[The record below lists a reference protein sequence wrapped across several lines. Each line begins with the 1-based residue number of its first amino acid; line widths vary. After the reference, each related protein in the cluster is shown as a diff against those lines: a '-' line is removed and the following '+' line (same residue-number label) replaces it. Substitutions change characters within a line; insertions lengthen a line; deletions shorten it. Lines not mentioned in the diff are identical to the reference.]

1 MDWDKGRSRN
11 NGLEDQEDR
20 AKNSGNGPGAGGL
33 GHEEGAGRV
42 ARRWEDSSGQIRQN
56 TALYDVFIPIAVGPG
71 GLTEQRPSWEKKK
84 KQH

>member
-42 ARRWEDSSGQIRQN
+42 ARRC
-56 TALYDVFIPIAVGPG
+56 DVCMYCIPHRCGARRTYRIH
-71 GLTEQRPSWEKKK
+71 PSWEIYVLKEKK
-84 KQH
+84 H